1 MHGGFRYESRNQEG
15 EDVLSFT
22 LSYDLIIVNTI
33 FRKRVSHLV
42 TFSSGKHCSQIDF
55 ILTRREDRHTCF
67 FVFQFFIAFSPFFLF
82 VFFIV
87 LTFPHLFH
95 ICFCLCFGV
104 LVGLISS
111 LPQLAWD

>member
-15 EDVLSFT
+15 EDALSFT

-67 FVFQFFIAFSPFFLF
+67 FCVSVFYCLFSLFSICFFLLSLLFPIFFIF
-82 VFFIV
+82 VFVSV
-87 LTFPHLFH
+87 LGFLW
-95 ICFCLCFGV
+95 V
-104 LVGLISS
+104 
-111 LPQLAWD
+111 

>member
-42 TFSSGKHCSQIDF
+42 TFNSGKHCSQIDF

-67 FVFQFFIAFSPFFLF
+67 FCVSVFYCLFSLFSICFFYCPYFSPIFFIF
-82 VFFIV
+82 VFVSV
-87 LTFPHLFH
+87 LGFLW
-95 ICFCLCFGV
+95 V
-104 LVGLISS
+104 
-111 LPQLAWD
+111 